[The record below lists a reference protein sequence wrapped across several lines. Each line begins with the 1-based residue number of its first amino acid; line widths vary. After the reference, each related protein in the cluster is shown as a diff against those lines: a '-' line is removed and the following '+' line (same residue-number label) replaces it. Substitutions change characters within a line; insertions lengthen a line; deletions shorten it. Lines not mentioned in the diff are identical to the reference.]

1 MNRSASIH
9 SQNKFTISFSHDME
23 QELEKSLLFD
33 DAGNSVGDANTIKVA
48 TVRPGFH
55 MLVAR
60 TEPNYMPSYEF
71 DLRNMPL
78 TFSFCLSGNLEINFI
93 QGRGKRTA
101 QLVNERG
108 VNALMCMERSKGYSH
123 YCSEDRIN
131 AVTLLLRREIVE
143 EYLAQEMGTIPDDCR
158 KILRGQ
164 DSPISLS
171 MTSRMYQVAAEP
183 FAHRYE
189 GGMGPEFDGSLRISG
204 SASGPLVS
212 EKLFGGLAMMVK
224 KRGGYIENLYSDDRY
239 NDETLSGARGSLV
252 WTPVDSLKMTAGLAY
267 TDVDAK
273 GAAILLPMNEAAAAR
288 LGQSYGEWETDIN
301 DEGFNCVQN
310 LAPNLKI
317 DYDAGMA
324 DIVSVS
330 TYRKSKQDFEYDFD
344 LTNIA
349 ALIGVNEAT
358 SESWS
363 QELRVQSKDYNNSR
377 FQWMAGYYHS
387 AFTRNQAIGVG
398 ASGAAIP
405 IMLDGELRGYGDALF
420 AQGTFRMLD
429 KKLGVTLGGRQEW
442 TNRQVHDATG
452 VFYPDAEMNDSQF
465 LPRLAVDYRFTPEI
479 MAYAS
484 IAQGWRSGGFNHLNT
499 APGKLRFKKE
509 TCWTYE
515 LGAKTRFLEDRLTFN
530 TSVYHSVYS
539 DYQDRLRTGMM
550 AFYLGNAKKVE
561 MTGMEIDM
569 EALLTDNLQ
578 LLASLGYVHAEY
590 TDYKDAINNY
600 SGNTAVMVP
609 DFDMNVALKYTFL
622 DHYYVRPEVQGVG
635 KIYWDRLNTKS
646 QDPYCLLNMRV
657 GYAKDE
663 WEVYAFGENLTN
675 EYKFTDA
682 VDFFADGN
690 WYGNPITPMRFG
702 LGVNFN
708 I

>member
-1 MNRSASIH
+1 M
-9 SQNKFTISFSHDME
+9 
-23 QELEKSLLFD
+23 
-33 DAGNSVGDANTIKVA
+33 V
-48 TVRPGFH
+48 
-55 MLVAR
+55 
-60 TEPNYMPSYEF
+60 
-71 DLRNMPL
+71 
-78 TFSFCLSGNLEINFI
+78 CI
-93 QGRGKRTA
+93 Q
-101 QLVNERG
+101 
-108 VNALMCMERSKGYSH
+108 
-123 YCSEDRIN
+123 
-131 AVTLLLRREIVE
+131 
-143 EYLAQEMGTIPDDCR
+143 R
-158 KILRGQ
+158 KILVFGLIITALGWLISPVPARAGSDEIKLEPVKVTAQKREEDVQKVPMSVDVVDDVKLEESRISEISDLHRIVPGLYIGNAGGSSLTSYVGMRGRINSATDVDPTVTLIVDGVPYVDAYSIGANLLYDIERVEVLRGPQ
-164 DSPISLS
+164 SSLYGVNS
-171 MTSRMYQVAAEP
+171 IAGVINVVTRQPGETPRYSAAV
-183 FAHRYE
+183 E
-189 GGMGPEFDGSLRISG
+189 GGMGPEFDGSLRMSG

-252 WTPVDSLKMTAGLAY
+252 WTPVDSLKLTAGLAY

-301 DEGFNCVQN
+301 DEGFNRVQN

-363 QELRVQSKDYNNSR
+363 QELRVQSKDDNNSR

-398 ASGAAIP
+398 APGAAVP

-420 AQGTFRMLD
+420 AQGTLRMLD

-452 VFYPDAEMNDSQF
+452 VFYSDAEMNDSQF

-590 TDYKDAINNY
+590 TDYEDSINNY

-622 DHYYVRPEVQGVG
+622 DHYYIRPEVQGVG